1 VSCGERGLSHVLLA
15 EQDDDE
21 ESDGI
26 NLRRWREPIRAF
38 CLAPRFFIAEN
49 RDLAQG

>member
-26 NLRRWREPIRAF
+26 NLGRWREPIRAF
-38 CLAPRFFIAEN
+38 LFGAAFLYSGKP
-49 RDLAQG
+49 